1 MNMDNVKIGD
11 RIGYE
16 SAAGTIYGEV
26 GGVRR
31 FAFIAVLFVS
41 GCEWVDSSQW
51 DAAIIACD
59 KNGGVDK
66 VHPTGVVQCNNGARF
81 DRQ

>member
-1 MNMDNVKIGD
+1 M
-11 RIGYE
+11 
-16 SAAGTIYGEV
+16 
-26 GGVRR
+26 RR
-31 FAFIAVLFVS
+31 CVFIAVLFVS
-41 GCEWVDSSQW
+41 GCQWVDSGQW

-66 VHPTGVVQCNNGARF
+66 VHPTGVVQCKNGARF